1 MWQPQ
6 GFYNEYT
13 LRTPVV
19 LSGKECVR
27 GLYNYPASKIAVIHG
42 SSFGDK
48 DLFISTFSKRE
59 VEFFRRSWRDEPDF
73 DGLRGTLAEI
83 EKFQPD
89 TIIAVGGGSVIDGS
103 KLCRLLYEFPC
114 FAPKVSRINGIVLK
128 SRFITVP
135 TTVGSGAEV
144 SSAAVYYDVNNK
156 SKDMVVIHELQPD
169 VVVYDPRYIAR
180 TPDRLLCASALDA
193 FAHILEG
200 YISNIENSF
209 VDVLAEEGLSLLH
222 DELGALISGRVLD
235 YSRLQYAG
243 YIGGIVQNHCI
254 VGAAH
259 AIAHQLTGEGYSH
272 GEAVS
277 LLLPAAIRMNMSN
290 VECSDKYEVISK
302 RSGFNSIDDM
312 LDFINMVVVYSGI
325 SDRRDALKK
334 YLSKVGEDP
343 SFCENVMNDRGGKGN
358 PVEITGTYIRQLIR
372 SI

>member
-19 LSGKECVR
+19 LSGKECIR
-27 GLYNYPASKIAVIHG
+27 GLYNYPASRFAVIHG
-42 SSFGDK
+42 TSFEDK
-48 DLFISTFSKRE
+48 DLFVSTFSKRE
-59 VEFFRRSWRDEPDF
+59 VGFFCRSWGGEPDF
-73 DGLRGTLAEI
+73 DGLCGTLAEI

-89 TIIAVGGGSVIDGS
+89 VIIAVGGGSVIDGS
-103 KLCRLLYEFPC
+103 KLCRLLYEFPN
-114 FAPKVSRINGIVLK
+114 FDPKSSRVNGSMLK
-128 SRFITVP
+128 SRFIAVP

-156 SKDMVVIHELQPD
+156 SKDMVVMHELQPD
-169 VVVYDPRYIAR
+169 VVVYDPRYISG
-180 TPDRLLCASALDA
+180 TPIRLLCASALDA
-193 FAHILEG
+193 LAHILEG
-200 YISNIENSF
+200 YVSNIDNLF

-222 DELGALISGRVLD
+222 DELGNLISDRILD

-277 LLLPAAIRMNMSN
+277 LLLPAAVRMNMSN
-290 VECSDKYEVISK
+290 AECSDKYGVISK

-312 LDFINMVVVYSGI
+312 LDFINMVVFHSGI
-325 SDRRDALKK
+325 SDRRDALKE
-334 YLSKVGEDP
+334 YLSKVGEEP

-358 PVEITGTYIRQLIR
+358 PVEITGAYIKQLIG
-372 SI
+372 SM